1 MSNHSYSFKLFILMI
16 LVLVFP
22 MISFGQASPQT
33 STKSQVK
40 TQQTFSQRINRSNQD
55 LKRSKIYYL
64 SYKKNHE
71 ISYLSLSAA
80 QCTSAIKTLKA
91 TQAMFP
97 NTTPFYYKAKNK
109 RFTACQFFDKLQD
122 TASRLD
128 PRYHIKDIADDG
140 CNF

>member
-1 MSNHSYSFKLFILMI
+1 MGNHSHSFKFLIFVII
-16 LVLVFP
+16 VLAFP
-22 MISFGQASPQT
+22 MISLGQASQQD
-33 STKSQVK
+33 STK
-40 TQQTFSQRINRSNQD
+40 TQQKTQLTFSQQISRSNQD
-55 LKRSKIYYL
+55 LKRSKIYFL
-64 SYKKNHE
+64 SFKKSHE
-71 ISYLSLSAA
+71 VSYLRLATT

-97 NTTPFYYKAKNK
+97 NTTRFHYQAKNR

-128 PRYHIKDIADDG
+128 PRYHIEDIADDG